1 MPDRFIPNPRQRRF
15 LRYLLAHPGINS
27 IQRTCAGA
35 RVARSSFYNWRKNPE
50 FGAWL
55 YAGWM
60 QAGGLDSGLQ
70 PSSQQNQELALENW
84 RKPQPAVLSN

>member
-1 MPDRFIPNPRQRRF
+1 MPDRFTPNPRQRRF
-15 LRYLLAHPGINS
+15 RRYLLAHPEINS

-55 YAGWM
+55 YAGWT
-60 QAGGLDSGLQ
+60 AAAGLDSSLQ
-70 PSSQQNQELALENW
+70 PPDEQNQQLALENW
-84 RKPQPAVLSN
+84 RISQPAELSN